1 MKYQI
6 KNFNFKSHENIL
18 KGDDDNEYNKN
29 SKRILKKKVLYSKD
43 KDNKE
48 KKEVI
53 INQKKNIY
61 YFIKRTDRKESF
73 YNHRLSDEKADTHN
87 KSFKGFS
94 SIKKLEQIKKKYKFF
109 PLSKERKSLVK
120 ERLNYIEE
128 TNKISRLLNSMDV
141 IKYDDEAKN
150 LNLTEFIPEKE
161 YKHNDEEK
169 NDNNN
174 ILSNNENLIIMED
187 FNIQEDDKNEDIDN
201 DILNH
206 RSFILDLNNVIPIN
220 EKKLMDTF
228 KKNN

>member
-94 SIKKLEQIKKKYKFF
+94 SIKKLEQIKKKIIVRVSLIQMK
-109 PLSKERKSLVK
+109 KRRKK
-120 ERLNYIEE
+120 MI
-128 TNKISRLLNSMDV
+128 
-141 IKYDDEAKN
+141 IKK
-150 LNLTEFIPEKE
+150 
-161 YKHNDEEK
+161 
-169 NDNNN
+169 
-174 ILSNNENLIIMED
+174 M
-187 FNIQEDDKNEDIDN
+187 
-201 DILNH
+201 
-206 RSFILDLNNVIPIN
+206 
-220 EKKLMDTF
+220 KK
-228 KKNN
+228 KKKK